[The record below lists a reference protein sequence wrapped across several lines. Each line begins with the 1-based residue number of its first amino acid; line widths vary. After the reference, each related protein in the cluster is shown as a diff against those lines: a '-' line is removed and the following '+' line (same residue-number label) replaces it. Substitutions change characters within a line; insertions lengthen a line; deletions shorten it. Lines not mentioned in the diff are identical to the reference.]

1 VPTSQTEHRDRD
13 RHFTQTERSQ
23 FRDTAQDQRL
33 KRNRSSLHPL
43 HKESNRFAWYDLED
57 NVNPRGGARYDQ
69 LRKKSSTLRSRLG
82 WQPDTLESE
91 IYEFDDKCYH
101 IEDDFE
107 VADSEG
113 N

>member
-1 VPTSQTEHRDRD
+1 MIIPV
-13 RHFTQTERSQ
+13 
-23 FRDTAQDQRL
+23 A
-33 KRNRSSLHPL
+33 
-43 HKESNRFAWYDLED
+43 
-57 NVNPRGGARYDQ
+57 GARYDQ

-107 VADSEG
+107 VATQRKGREEIPESRSFDNKKWCEKLLAQPSKITK